1 MFDPKSRY
9 AGAARYEVRDHRGRT
24 VTVVVVPP
32 RPTPAVLGY
41 HVLKQGQQLDQL
53 AYKYLDDAD
62 GYWRIAELND
72 VMLPDWLAA
81 ARDIAIP
88 QRGV

>member
-9 AGAARYEVRDHRGRT
+9 ARAPRYEVPDHRGRT
-24 VTVVVVPP
+24 VTVVTVPP
-32 RPTPAVLGY
+32 RPAQQVLGY

-53 AYKYLDDAD
+53 AFKYLDDAD

-72 VMLPDWLAA
+72 VMEPDWLAA
-81 ARDIAIP
+81 AREIAIP
-88 QRGV
+88 QKGR